1 VCAACSDKEI
11 SRGEHALWGID
22 AQQNV
27 GQFKD
32 GAFVPRFHY
41 DLVFGPEVGR
51 CLGYQY
57 AFQRSWGNLCTVHGS
72 NSYQD
77 DTTG

>member
-1 VCAACSDKEI
+1 MLWLSCVACSDKEV

-41 DLVFGPEVGR
+41 DLVFGPEVGGL
-51 CLGYQY
+51 LGCQQLQ
-57 AFQRSWGNLCTVHGS
+57 AQLGKTCVW
-72 NSYQD
+72 
-77 DTTG
+77 